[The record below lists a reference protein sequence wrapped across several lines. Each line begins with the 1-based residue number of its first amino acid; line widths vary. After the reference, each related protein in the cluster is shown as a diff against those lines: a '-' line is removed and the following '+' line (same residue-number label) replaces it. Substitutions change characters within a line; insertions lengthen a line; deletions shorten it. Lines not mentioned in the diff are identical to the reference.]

1 MNPKTSI
8 WRGIP
13 GGPIG
18 MCNLYS
24 ITTNQEAIRA
34 LFGVLKD
41 SAGNLPSMPAVFP
54 DWEAP
59 VVRGP
64 DGARE
69 LIKMRW
75 GMPNPPQFGGITTNI
90 RNVAS
95 PHWRRWTRPE
105 NRCLVPATSFS
116 EYNDRAHPKSLKN
129 SDGSPHPMA
138 GKKDVVWFALNPS
151 RPLFAFAGIWTEWE
165 GARGT
170 KSNPIEG
177 MHHVYGFLTCE
188 PNNVVAPVHAKAMP
202 VILTTKEERDVWMR
216 APWDEASKLQRP
228 LPDIALIEVM
238 RGAEKEDS
246 PGAG

>member
-1 MNPKTSI
+1 
-8 WRGIP
+8 
-13 GGPIG
+13 

-24 ITTNQEAIRA
+24 ITTNQEAIRN
-34 LFGVLKD
+34 LFGVMKD
-41 SAGNLPSMPAVFP
+41 SAGNLPSMPSVFP

-64 DGARE
+64 DNARE

-75 GMPNPPQFGGITTNI
+75 GMPNEEYGSINTNI
-90 RNVAS
+90 RNPGFHV
-95 PHWRRWTRPE
+95 WRRWMNPE

-116 EYNDRAHPKSLKN
+116 EYDDKANPRSLKN
-129 SDGSPHPMA
+129 ADGSPHPMA

-177 MHHVYGFLTCE
+177 KHLVYGFLTCKA
-188 PNNVVAPVHAKAMP
+188 NNIVAPVHAKAMP
-202 VILTTKEERDVWMR
+202 VILTTKEEWDIWMR
-216 APWDEASKLQRP
+216 APWNEASQLQRP
-228 LPDIALIEVM
+228 LPDTALVEVM
-238 RGAEKEDS
+238 RGANKEDRRETEN
-246 PGAG
+246 A